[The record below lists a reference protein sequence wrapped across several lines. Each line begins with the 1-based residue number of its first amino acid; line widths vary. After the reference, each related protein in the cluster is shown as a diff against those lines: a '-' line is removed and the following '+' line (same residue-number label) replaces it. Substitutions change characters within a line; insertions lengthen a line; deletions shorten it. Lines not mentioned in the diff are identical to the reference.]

1 MRDVAAYADL
11 CSVNDFRLLLGTW
24 FFDMHFAC
32 RRQFVEDGHALN
44 LLRGLPT
51 NAPYGQARETM
62 LEKLGALHDAASF

>member
-1 MRDVAAYADL
+1 MKRVD
-11 CSVNDFRLLLGTW
+11 DFRLLLGTW
-24 FFDMHFAC
+24 FFDMHFASS

-62 LEKLGALHDAASF
+62 LEKLGALRDAASF